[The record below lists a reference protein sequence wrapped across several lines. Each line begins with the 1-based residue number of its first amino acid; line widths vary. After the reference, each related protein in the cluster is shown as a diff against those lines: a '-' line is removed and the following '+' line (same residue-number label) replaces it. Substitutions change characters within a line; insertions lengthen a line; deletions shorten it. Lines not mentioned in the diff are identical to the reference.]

1 MRLCI
6 SASQLG
12 LPAIPNKH
20 AARHLTLPAIK
31 IGQISAIF
39 DDCSIRSSRTTYQ
52 SLGPLPHY
60 MLAVKKWLSIEY
72 ILTTFLTTFVDEH
85 SICDLGKYFSHRCC
99 LLYIK
104 QIIRFSTLQ
113 RSGYNSAKN
122 VVMSFQ
128 PITKINLIKS
138 RTLHLTSMN
147 PE

>member
-60 MLAVKKWLSIEY
+60 MLAVKKLRAHFHVLCTAGPYAIVGSNPVKDKKNSI
-72 ILTTFLTTFVDEH
+72 
-85 SICDLGKYFSHRCC
+85 
-99 LLYIK
+99 
-104 QIIRFSTLQ
+104 
-113 RSGYNSAKN
+113 
-122 VVMSFQ
+122 
-128 PITKINLIKS
+128 P
-138 RTLHLTSMN
+138 
-147 PE
+147 